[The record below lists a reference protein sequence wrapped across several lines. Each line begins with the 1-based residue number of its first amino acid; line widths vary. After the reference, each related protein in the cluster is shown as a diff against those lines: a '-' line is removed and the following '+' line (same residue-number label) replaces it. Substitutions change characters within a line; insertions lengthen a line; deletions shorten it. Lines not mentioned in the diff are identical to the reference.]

1 MDHRKGRGLEWIR
14 RLLLPLAGFG
24 ALLWFLIR
32 VVPKPSRARYP
43 CMRAA
48 APLASSFVI
57 GILSLGASSL
67 LLRKARSF
75 IHRSRYALF
84 GACLAAGLCLGA
96 LSLVVGAIP
105 AGAASATNLR
115 FATKL
120 PSDGPNMPMGK
131 GVGIFPGRV
140 VWVHDSSA
148 VNQRYSNG
156 GILSGLDKPW
166 FDEANANQE
175 AVDAMLAKG
184 IRSLAGTE
192 DVGSAW
198 DKLFRD
204 LNKRRGLGD
213 RGYRRGESIVVKINL
228 NGMGNGPK
236 NINTSPQVI
245 HALLSQLMVE
255 AKIPQEMISLGDPN
269 IPFDYYPAM
278 YRTVLRDFPKLRI
291 MQRGAT
297 PGTASDLLF
306 ASDGGTSD
314 PLPQAYA
321 DAAYLINVPV
331 LKKHHR
337 AGISLAAKLHFG
349 SIAPYNGN
357 GAFNWHYGLPAPD
370 GTGLVS
376 NGDYGVYRCLVD
388 FMGHRDLG
396 GKTVLYLVDGLWS
409 SINWGHPA
417 IKWRMGPFN
426 GEYPASLLLSQD
438 PVAVDS
444 VGYDFL
450 YAEFDEK
457 HPKEGAFDP
466 RDDHGPFA
474 RYAGVDDYLH
484 QAADKAYWPKGLVY
498 DPERDGKPIGSL
510 GVHEHWNDA
519 AHKKYSR
526 NLGKSA
532 GIELVYLPAGGA
544 SGATGAPGAVGA
556 PVTAGAAETASVAE
570 PEAGKVYGE
579 FEDAKL
585 LSASMESRP
594 DLRSWSEKEVWD
606 GLSGATIQAK
616 TFGKPVPD
624 RTVLCRGKV
633 IAYADGFGQYW
644 LSLPAGSYEL
654 VGRCKGYRDEK
665 RTVVVE
671 AGSVQYLNFRLE
683 RR

>member
-1 MDHRKGRGLEWIR
+1 
-14 RLLLPLAGFG
+14 
-24 ALLWFLIR
+24 
-32 VVPKPSRARYP
+32 
-43 CMRAA
+43 MRAA

-57 GILSLGASSL
+57 GLLSLGASSL
-67 LLRKARSF
+67 FFKKARSF
-75 IHRSRYALF
+75 LYRSRRALF
-84 GACLAAGLCLGA
+84 GACLAAGLGLGA
-96 LSLVVGAIP
+96 LSLVVGAVS
-105 AGAASATNLR
+105 ATAASSANART
-115 FATKL
+115 AAKL

-131 GVGIFPGRV
+131 GVGVFPGRV
-140 VWVHDSSA
+140 VWVHDPSA
-148 VNQRYSNG
+148 VNQRYSSG
-156 GILSGLDKPW
+156 GILSGLEKPW
-166 FDEANANQE
+166 FDEANAKQA
-175 AVDAMLAKG
+175 AVDEMLARG
-184 IRSLAGTE
+184 IISLAGAK
-192 DVGSAW
+192 DVGFAW

-213 RGYRRGESIVVKINL
+213 RGYRSGESVVVKINL
-228 NGMGNGPK
+228 NGMGNGPR

-245 HALLSQLMVE
+245 HALLRELTVD
-255 AKIPQEMISLGDPN
+255 ARIPQEMISLGDPN

-278 YRTVLRDFPKLRI
+278 YRSVLRDFPNVRI
-291 MQRGAT
+291 MRRGAV
-297 PGTASDLLF
+297 PGTASDVLF

-321 DAAYLINVPV
+321 DAAYLINAPV

-337 AGISLAAKLHFG
+337 AGISLTAKLHFG

-357 GAFNWHYGLPAPD
+357 GAFNWHYGLPAPE
-370 GTGLVS
+370 GAGLVS
-376 NGDYGVYRCLVD
+376 NGGYGAYRCLVD

-409 SINWGHPA
+409 SINWGHPEIA
-417 IKWRMGPFN
+417 WRMSPFN
-426 GEYPASLLLSQD
+426 GQYPASLFLSQD

-484 QAADKAYWPKGLVY
+484 QAADKAYWPKGLAY
-498 DPERDGKPIGSL
+498 DPERDGRPIGSL

-519 AHKKYSR
+519 VSKQYSR
-526 NLGKSA
+526 NLGKGA
-532 GIELVYLPAGGA
+532 GIELVYLPSRSSSAA
-544 SGATGAPGAVGA
+544 AGATGA
-556 PVTAGAAETASVAE
+556 AGPTNASGVPPAASAAETPA
-570 PEAGKVYGE
+570 AGSGKIYGE

-585 LSASMESRP
+585 LAASMESRP
-594 DLRSWSEKEVWD
+594 ELRGWSEREVWD

-616 TFGKPVPD
+616 TYGKPVPD
-624 RTVLCRGKV
+624 RTILCRGKV
-633 IAYADGFGQYW
+633 LAYADGFGQYW

-671 AGSVQYLNFRLE
+671 AGSVQYVNFRLE